1 MTITMLVKIVAPSA
15 VVAHPCLRRGRGDS
29 PSGGAA

>member
-1 MTITMLVKIVAPSA
+1 MTITMLVKIASPSV
-15 VVAHPCLRRGRGDS
+15 VVAHPCLRRRRGDS

>member
-1 MTITMLVKIVAPSA
+1 MTITMLAKIVAPSA
-15 VVAHPCLRRGRGDS
+15 VVAHPCLRRGRGES

>member
-1 MTITMLVKIVAPSA
+1 MTITMLVKIVAPPA
-15 VVAHPCLRRGRGDS
+15 VFAHPCLRRGRGDS